1 MAEKFSDKLKK
12 MIGLDNEYEDDD
24 MDEDYEYEEPVKEE
38 TISPMAFTGASASKF
53 PNKVVNIHAT
63 TQMKVMIFE
72 PESYDEAATIVDS
85 LKNRK
90 AVIVNLENI
99 EDSEISKTIFHFL
112 NGAVYAIDGSIQKV
126 SKGIFI
132 LAPSNIDIDG
142 NIKKEL
148 ENKVLFPWQK

>member
-1 MAEKFSDKLKK
+1 MSDKFVDKVKK
-12 MIGLDNEYEDDD
+12 FMGFE
-24 MDEDYEYEEPVKEE
+24 EYEEEE
-38 TISPMAFTGASASKF
+38 YEEEEHEEEIIPFNQRTSSKIN
-53 PNKVVNIHAT
+53 NKIVNIHAT
-63 TQMKVMIFE
+63 TQMKVMIHE
-72 PESYDEAATIVDS
+72 PQEYDEAASIVDN

-99 EDSEISKTIFHFL
+99 EDVELVKNIFHFIS
-112 NGAVYAIDGSIQKV
+112 GAVYALDGSIQKV

-148 ENKVLFPWQK
+148 ENKGLFPWQKEI

>member
-1 MAEKFSDKLKK
+1 MSEKFVDKMKK
-12 MIGLDNEYEDDD
+12 MMGFSDS
-24 MDEDYEYEEPVKEE
+24 DEDEDEDEALEDEVIPFSQKNNANKL
-38 TISPMAFTGASASKF
+38 S
-53 PNKVVNIHAT
+53 NKVVNIHAT
-63 TQMKVMIFE
+63 TQMKVMIYDPIE
-72 PESYDEAATIVDS
+72 YDESANIVDN

-99 EDSEISKTIFHFL
+99 EDPELVKNIFHFIS
-112 NGAVYAIDGSIQKV
+112 GAVYALDGSIQKV

-148 ENKVLFPWQK
+148 ESKGLFPWQKQQ